1 MRSATAGFEGVVEAL
16 LRAKCAV
23 DLRMRTGDSPLHL
36 ASGARTGRCCAT
48 SLKLKVSGQGLG
60 LGIARATG
68 ARKPQHRRSVRTA
81 WRLLPDRP
89 RSQCGHGEC
98 APAGAVIP
106 PWRRAAAGHV
116 PIVRAL
122 CDARADVNALRED
135 SNSPVSLA
143 VRRRSHPS
151 CMGLIHAG

>member
-60 LGIARATG
+60 LGIARRPLRASRSIG
-68 ARKPQHRRSVRTA
+68 AQYAQPGGSCPTDPEASVDTA
-81 WRLLPDRP
+81 
-89 RSQCGHGEC
+89 
-98 APAGAVIP
+98 
-106 PWRRAAAGHV
+106 
-116 PIVRAL
+116 
-122 CDARADVNALRED
+122 NAL
-135 SNSPVSLA
+135 PLA
-143 VRRRSHPS
+143 Q
-151 CMGLIHAG
+151 